1 MNFETII
8 GIEIHCEL
16 NTKTKMFSS
25 APNTFGKDP
34 NTQVNQVDLAHPGT
48 LPRVNKQAVIYSIM
62 ACSALNLE
70 IDNELWFDRKNYF
83 YSDLTKG
90 YQITQDKRPIGKN
103 GYVEVETSNGKK
115 KIGIERIHMEE
126 DTAKQSHFGDFT
138 LIDYNRC
145 GVPLIEIVSKPDM
158 RSGEEAAKYVE
169 KLRSILSYCGVSDCK
184 MDEGS
189 MRCDINISL
198 RPIGS
203 EKFGVKTE
211 IKNLNSINNIQR
223 AIDFE
228 IARQEKLLLKGQAV
242 EQETRRF
249 DETLKQTVLM
259 RKKTDAVDY
268 KYFTEPNIMP
278 IKLSDKFISDAVS
291 LVPEL
296 PDVRLKRY
304 LSELGLST
312 YDASQIIVNKNVADY
327 YENILKEF
335 NEPKV
340 VANWMLGDIFSYLNK
355 NNKTINDLKL
365 SSSNFAKL
373 LKLLKDGKIS
383 SKQGKEVF
391 AIIIETNQDP
401 EVIAKEK
408 GMVQESDTGLI
419 MQYIEEVLTENPQAI
434 ATYKSGRDNIL
445 AFLIGQ
451 VMKKSKGKANPALTS
466 QLLKEEIMKR

>member
-25 APNTFGKDP
+25 APNSFGKEP
-34 NTQVNQVDLAHPGT
+34 NTQVSKVDMAFPGI
-48 LPRVNKQAVIYSIM
+48 LPTVNKKAVEYAIM
-62 ACSALNLE
+62 ACSALNLS

-83 YSDLTKG
+83 YSDLPKG
-90 YQITQDKRPIGKN
+90 FQITQDKRPIGRDGYIEVDTIN
-103 GYVEVETSNGKK
+103 GLKR
-115 KIGIERIHMEE
+115 IGIERIHMEE
-126 DTAKQSHFGDFT
+126 DTAKQSHYGDYT

-169 KLRSILSYCGVSDCK
+169 KLRSILSYLGVSDCK
-184 MDEGS
+184 MEEGS

-223 AIDFE
+223 AVEFE
-228 IARQEKLLLKGQAV
+228 ISRQEKLLLKGLEV

-249 DETLKQTVLM
+249 DEASKQTVLM

-268 KYFTEPNIMP
+268 KYYTEANIMP
-278 IKLSDKFISDAVS
+278 IKLSDAFINKAIN

-296 PDVRLKRY
+296 PDARFNRFVSELN
-304 LSELGLST
+304 LSE
-312 YDASQIIVNKNVADY
+312 YDARQLINQKAVADY
-327 YENILKEF
+327 YEEVLKDY
-335 NEPKV
+335 NDPKIT
-340 VANWMLGDIFSYLNK
+340 ANWILGDVYSYLNK
-355 NNKTINDLKL
+355 NNLTIKDFKL
-365 SSSNFAKL
+365 STSNLAKL
-373 LKLLKDGKIS
+373 LTLLKQGKIS
-383 SKQGKEVF
+383 SKQGKEIF
-391 AIIIETNQDP
+391 NIIIETNEDP
-401 EVIAKEK
+401 ETIAKAK
-408 GMVQESDTGLI
+408 GMVQESDEGLI
-419 MQYIEEVLTENPQAI
+419 MEYINEVLRDNPQAI

-445 AFLIGQ
+445 GFLVGQ
-451 VMKKSKGKANPALTS
+451 VMKKSKGKANPAITS
-466 QLLKEEIMKR
+466 KLLKEEIMKR

>member
-25 APNTFGKDP
+25 APNSFGKEP
-34 NTQVNQVDLAHPGT
+34 NTQVSKVDMAFPGI
-48 LPRVNKQAVIYSIM
+48 LPTVNKKAVEYAIM
-62 ACSALNLE
+62 ACSALNLS

-83 YSDLTKG
+83 YSYLPKG
-90 YQITQDKRPIGKN
+90 YQITQDKRPIGRDGYIEVDTIN
-103 GYVEVETSNGKK
+103 GLKR
-115 KIGIERIHMEE
+115 IGIERIHMEE
-126 DTAKQSHFGDFT
+126 DTAKQSHYGDYT

-169 KLRSILSYCGVSDCK
+169 KLRSILSYLGVSDCK
-184 MDEGS
+184 MEEGS

-223 AIDFE
+223 AVEFE
-228 IARQEKLLLKGQAV
+228 ISRQEKLLLKGLEV

-249 DETLKQTVLM
+249 DEASKQTVLM

-268 KYFTEPNIMP
+268 KYYTEANIMP
-278 IKLSDKFISDAVS
+278 IKLSDAFINKAIN

-296 PDVRLKRY
+296 PDARFNRFVSELN
-304 LSELGLST
+304 LSE
-312 YDASQIIVNKNVADY
+312 YDARQLINQKAVADY
-327 YENILKEF
+327 YDEVLKDY
-335 NEPKV
+335 NDPKIT
-340 VANWMLGDIFSYLNK
+340 ANWILGDVYSYLNK
-355 NNKTINDLKL
+355 NNLTIKDFKL
-365 SSSNFAKL
+365 STSNLAKL
-373 LKLLKDGKIS
+373 LTLLKEGKIS
-383 SKQGKEVF
+383 SKQGKEIF
-391 AIIIETNQDP
+391 NIIIETNEDP
-401 EVIAKEK
+401 ETIAKAK
-408 GMVQESDTGLI
+408 GMVQESDEGLI
-419 MQYIEEVLTENPQAI
+419 MEYINEVLQDNPQAI

-445 AFLIGQ
+445 GFLVGQ
-451 VMKKSKGKANPALTS
+451 VMKKSKGKANPAITS
-466 QLLKEEIMKR
+466 KLLKEEIMKR

>member
-25 APNTFGKDP
+25 APNSFGKEP
-34 NTQVNQVDLAHPGT
+34 NTQVSKVDMAFPGI
-48 LPRVNKQAVIYSIM
+48 LPTVNKKAVEYAIM
-62 ACSALNLE
+62 ACSALNLS

-83 YSDLTKG
+83 YSDLPKG
-90 YQITQDKRPIGKN
+90 YQITQDKRPIGRDGYIEVDTVN
-103 GYVEVETSNGKK
+103 GIKR
-115 KIGIERIHMEE
+115 IGIERIHMEE
-126 DTAKQSHFGDFT
+126 DTAKQSHYGDYT

-169 KLRSILSYCGVSDCK
+169 KLRSILSYLGVSDCK
-184 MDEGS
+184 MEEGS

-223 AIDFE
+223 AVEFE
-228 IARQEKLLLKGQAV
+228 IARQEKLLLKGLEV

-249 DETLKQTVLM
+249 DEASKQTVLM

-268 KYFTEPNIMP
+268 KYYTEANIMP
-278 IKLSDKFISDAVS
+278 IKLSDTFINNAIN

-296 PDVRLKRY
+296 PDARFNRFVTKLN
-304 LSELGLST
+304 LSE
-312 YDASQIIVNKNVADY
+312 YDAKQLINQKAVADY
-327 YENILKEF
+327 YEEVLKEY
-335 NEPKV
+335 NDPKIT
-340 VANWMLGDIFSYLNK
+340 ANWILGDVYSYLNK
-355 NNKTINDLKL
+355 NNLTIKDFKL
-365 SSSNFAKL
+365 STSNLAKL
-373 LKLLKDGKIS
+373 LTLLKEGKIS
-383 SKQGKEVF
+383 SKQGKEIF
-391 AIIIETNQDP
+391 NIIIETNEDP
-401 EVIAKEK
+401 EAIAKAK
-408 GMVQESDTGLI
+408 GMVQESDEGLI
-419 MQYIEEVLTENPQAI
+419 MEYINEVLRDNPQAI

-445 AFLIGQ
+445 GFLVGQ
-451 VMKKSKGKANPALTS
+451 VMKKSKGKANPAITS
-466 QLLKEEIMKR
+466 KLLKEEIMKR

>member
-25 APNTFGKDP
+25 APNSFGKEP
-34 NTQVNQVDLAHPGT
+34 NTQVSKVDMAFPGI
-48 LPRVNKQAVIYSIM
+48 LPTVNKKAVEYAIM
-62 ACSALNLE
+62 ACSALNLS

-83 YSDLTKG
+83 YSDLPKG
-90 YQITQDKRPIGKN
+90 FQITQDKRPIGRDGYIEVDTIN
-103 GYVEVETSNGKK
+103 GLKR
-115 KIGIERIHMEE
+115 IGIERIHMEE
-126 DTAKQSHFGDFT
+126 DTAKQSHYGDYT

-169 KLRSILSYCGVSDCK
+169 KLRSILSYLGVSDCK
-184 MDEGS
+184 MEEGS

-223 AIDFE
+223 AVEFE
-228 IARQEKLLLKGQAV
+228 ISRQEKLLLKGLEV

-249 DETLKQTVLM
+249 DEASKQTVLM

-268 KYFTEPNIMP
+268 KYYSEANIMP
-278 IKLSDKFISDAVS
+278 IKLSDAFINKAIN

-296 PDVRLKRY
+296 PDARFNRFVSELN
-304 LSELGLST
+304 LSE
-312 YDASQIIVNKNVADY
+312 YDARQLINQKAVADY
-327 YENILKEF
+327 YEEVLKDY
-335 NEPKV
+335 NDPKIT
-340 VANWMLGDIFSYLNK
+340 ANWILGDVYSYLNK
-355 NNKTINDLKL
+355 NNLTIKDFKL
-365 SSSNFAKL
+365 STSNLAKL
-373 LKLLKDGKIS
+373 LTLLKEGKIS
-383 SKQGKEVF
+383 SKQGKEIF
-391 AIIIETNQDP
+391 NIIIETNEDP
-401 EVIAKEK
+401 ETIAKAK
-408 GMVQESDTGLI
+408 GMVQESDEGLI
-419 MQYIEEVLTENPQAI
+419 MEYINEVLQDNPQAI

-445 AFLIGQ
+445 GFLVGQ
-451 VMKKSKGKANPALTS
+451 VMKKSKGKANPAITS
-466 QLLKEEIMKR
+466 KLLKEEIMKR

>member
-25 APNTFGKDP
+25 APNTFGKEP
-34 NTQVNQVDLAHPGT
+34 NTQVSKVDMAFPGI
-48 LPRVNKQAVIYSIM
+48 LPTVNKKAVEYAIM
-62 ACSALNLE
+62 ACSALNLS

-83 YSDLTKG
+83 YSDLPKG
-90 YQITQDKRPIGKN
+90 YQITQDKRPIGRDGFIEVDTVN
-103 GYVEVETSNGKK
+103 GIKR
-115 KIGIERIHMEE
+115 IGIERIHMEE
-126 DTAKQSHFGDFT
+126 DTAKQSHYGDYT

-169 KLRSILSYCGVSDCK
+169 KLRSILSYLGVSDCK
-184 MDEGS
+184 MEEGS

-223 AIDFE
+223 AVEFE
-228 IARQEKLLLKGQAV
+228 IARQEKLLLKGLEV

-249 DETLKQTVLM
+249 DEASKQTVLM

-268 KYFTEPNIMP
+268 KYYTEANIMP
-278 IKLSDKFISDAVS
+278 IKLSDTFINNAIN

-296 PDVRLKRY
+296 PDARFNRFVTKLN
-304 LSELGLST
+304 LSE
-312 YDASQIIVNKNVADY
+312 YDARQLINQKAVADY
-327 YENILKEF
+327 YEEVLKEY
-335 NEPKV
+335 NDPKIT
-340 VANWMLGDIFSYLNK
+340 ANWILGDVYSYLNK
-355 NNKTINDLKL
+355 NNLTIKDFKL
-365 SSSNFAKL
+365 STSNLAKL
-373 LKLLKDGKIS
+373 LTLLKEGKIS
-383 SKQGKEVF
+383 SKQGKEIF
-391 AIIIETNQDP
+391 NIIIETNEDP
-401 EVIAKEK
+401 EAIAKAK
-408 GMVQESDTGLI
+408 GMVQESDEGLI
-419 MQYIEEVLTENPQAI
+419 MEYINEVLRDNPQAI

-445 AFLIGQ
+445 GFLVGQ
-451 VMKKSKGKANPALTS
+451 VMKKSKGKANPAITS
-466 QLLKEEIMKR
+466 KLLKEEIMKR

>member
-25 APNTFGKDP
+25 APNSFGKEP
-34 NTQVNQVDLAHPGT
+34 NTQVSKVDMAFPGI
-48 LPRVNKQAVIYSIM
+48 LPTVNKKAVEYAIM
-62 ACSALNLE
+62 ACSALNLS

-83 YSDLTKG
+83 YSDLPKG
-90 YQITQDKRPIGKN
+90 YQITQDKRPIGRDGFIEVDTVN
-103 GYVEVETSNGKK
+103 GIKR
-115 KIGIERIHMEE
+115 IGIERIHMEE
-126 DTAKQSHFGDFT
+126 DTAKQSHYGDYT

-169 KLRSILSYCGVSDCK
+169 KLRSILSYLGVSDCK
-184 MDEGS
+184 MEEGS

-223 AIDFE
+223 AVEFE
-228 IARQEKLLLKGQAV
+228 IARQEKLLLKGLEV

-249 DETLKQTVLM
+249 DEASKQTVLM

-268 KYFTEPNIMP
+268 KYYTEANIMP
-278 IKLSDKFISDAVS
+278 IKLSDTFINNAIN

-296 PDVRLKRY
+296 PDARFNRFVSKLN
-304 LSELGLST
+304 LSE
-312 YDASQIIVNKNVADY
+312 YDAKQLINQKAVADY
-327 YENILKEF
+327 YEEVLKEY
-335 NEPKV
+335 NDPKIT
-340 VANWMLGDIFSYLNK
+340 ANWILGDVYSYLNK
-355 NNKTINDLKL
+355 NNLTINDFKL
-365 SSSNFAKL
+365 STSNLAKL
-373 LKLLKDGKIS
+373 LTLLKEGKIS
-383 SKQGKEVF
+383 SKQGKEIF
-391 AIIIETNQDP
+391 NIIIETNEDP
-401 EVIAKEK
+401 EAIAKAK
-408 GMVQESDTGLI
+408 GMVQESDEGLI
-419 MQYIEEVLTENPQAI
+419 MEYINEVLKDNPQAI

-445 AFLIGQ
+445 GFLVGQ
-451 VMKKSKGKANPALTS
+451 VMKKSKGKANPAITS
-466 QLLKEEIMKR
+466 KLLKEEIMKR

>member
-25 APNTFGKDP
+25 APNSFGKEP
-34 NTQVNQVDLAHPGT
+34 NTQVSKVDMAFPGI
-48 LPRVNKQAVIYSIM
+48 LPTVNKKAVEYAIM
-62 ACSALNLE
+62 ACSALNLS

-83 YSDLTKG
+83 YSDLPKG
-90 YQITQDKRPIGKN
+90 YQITQDKRPIGRDGYIEVDTIN
-103 GYVEVETSNGKK
+103 GLKR
-115 KIGIERIHMEE
+115 IGIERIHMEE
-126 DTAKQSHFGDFT
+126 DTAKQSHYGDYT

-169 KLRSILSYCGVSDCK
+169 KLRSILSYLGVSDCK
-184 MDEGS
+184 MEEGS

-223 AIDFE
+223 AVEFE
-228 IARQEKLLLKGQAV
+228 ISRQEKLLLKGLEV

-249 DETLKQTVLM
+249 DEASKQTVLM

-268 KYFTEPNIMP
+268 KYYTEANIMP
-278 IKLSDKFISDAVS
+278 IKLSDAFINKAIN

-296 PDVRLKRY
+296 PDARFNRFVSELN
-304 LSELGLST
+304 LSE
-312 YDASQIIVNKNVADY
+312 YDARQLINQKAVADY
-327 YENILKEF
+327 YEEVLKDY
-335 NEPKV
+335 NDPKIT
-340 VANWMLGDIFSYLNK
+340 ANWILGDVYSYLNK
-355 NNKTINDLKL
+355 NNLTIKDFKL
-365 SSSNFAKL
+365 STSNLAKL
-373 LKLLKDGKIS
+373 LTLLKEGKIS
-383 SKQGKEVF
+383 SKQGKEIF
-391 AIIIETNQDP
+391 NIIIETNEDP
-401 EVIAKEK
+401 ETIAKAK
-408 GMVQESDTGLI
+408 GMVQESDEGLI
-419 MQYIEEVLTENPQAI
+419 MEYINEVLQDNPQAI

-445 AFLIGQ
+445 GFLVGQ
-451 VMKKSKGKANPALTS
+451 VMKKSKGKANPAITS
-466 QLLKEEIMKR
+466 KLLKEEIMKR

>member
-16 NTKTKMFSS
+16 NTKTKMFSG

-34 NTQVNQVDLAHPGT
+34 NTQVTVVDLAHPGT
-48 LPRVNKQAVIYSIM
+48 MPTVNKQAVIYAIM

-83 YSDLTKG
+83 YSDLPKG

-103 GYVEVETSNGKK
+103 GFIEVETSNGIK

-126 DTAKQSHFGDFT
+126 DTAKQSHFGDYT

-145 GVPLIEIVSKPDM
+145 GVPLIEIVSKPDI

-189 MRCDINISL
+189 MRCDVNISL

-228 IARQEKLLLKGQAV
+228 ITRQEKLLLKGLFV

-249 DETLKQTVLM
+249 DETSKQTVLM

-268 KYFTEPNIMP
+268 KYYTESNIMP
-278 IKLSDKFISDAVS
+278 IKLSDSFINEAIL

-296 PDVRLKRY
+296 PDARFKRY
-304 LSELGLST
+304 IEQLKLSD
-312 YDASQIIVNKNVADY
+312 YDAKQLIANKKVADY
-327 YENILKEF
+327 YENCLKYF
-335 NEPKV
+335 NDSKI
-340 VANWMLGDIFSYLNK
+340 VANWILGDVFSYLNK
-355 NNKTINDLKL
+355 NNKMIEALNL
-365 SSSNFAKL
+365 SPNNLAKL
-373 LKLLKDGKIS
+373 LVLLKEGKIS
-383 SKQGKEVF
+383 SKQGKEIF
-391 AIIIETNQDP
+391 GIIIETNEDP
-401 EVIAKEK
+401 EVLAKEK
-408 GMVQESDTGLI
+408 GMVQESDESLI
-419 MQYIEEVLTENPQAI
+419 LEYINEVLSENPQAI
-434 ATYKSGRDNIL
+434 STYKSGRDNIL
-445 AFLIGQ
+445 GFLVGQ

-466 QLLKEEIMKR
+466 KLLKEEIMKR

>member
-25 APNTFGKDP
+25 APNSFGKEP
-34 NTQVNQVDLAHPGT
+34 NTQVSKVDMAFPGI
-48 LPRVNKQAVIYSIM
+48 LPTVNKKAVEYAIM
-62 ACSALNLE
+62 ACSALNLS

-83 YSDLTKG
+83 YSDLPKG
-90 YQITQDKRPIGKN
+90 FQITQDKRPIGRDGYIEVDTIN
-103 GYVEVETSNGKK
+103 GVKR
-115 KIGIERIHMEE
+115 IGIERIHMEE
-126 DTAKQSHFGDFT
+126 DTAKQSHYGDYT

-169 KLRSILSYCGVSDCK
+169 KLRSILSYLGVSDCK
-184 MDEGS
+184 MEEGS

-223 AIDFE
+223 AVEFE
-228 IARQEKLLLKGQAV
+228 ISRQEKLLLKGLEV

-249 DETLKQTVLM
+249 DEASKQTVLM

-268 KYFTEPNIMP
+268 KYYTEANIMP
-278 IKLSDKFISDAVS
+278 IKLSDAFINKAIN

-296 PDVRLKRY
+296 PDARFNRFVSELN
-304 LSELGLST
+304 LSE
-312 YDASQIIVNKNVADY
+312 YDARQLINQKAVADY
-327 YENILKEF
+327 YEEVLKDY
-335 NEPKV
+335 NDPKIT
-340 VANWMLGDIFSYLNK
+340 ANWILGDVYSYLNK
-355 NNKTINDLKL
+355 NSLTIKDFKL
-365 SSSNFAKL
+365 STSNLAKL
-373 LKLLKDGKIS
+373 LTLLKEGKIS
-383 SKQGKEVF
+383 SKQGKEIF
-391 AIIIETNQDP
+391 NIIIETNEDP
-401 EVIAKEK
+401 ETIAKAK
-408 GMVQESDTGLI
+408 GMVQESDEGLI
-419 MQYIEEVLTENPQAI
+419 MEYINEVLQDNPQAI

-445 AFLIGQ
+445 GFLVGQ
-451 VMKKSKGKANPALTS
+451 VMKKSKGKANPAITS
-466 QLLKEEIMKR
+466 KLLKEEIMKR

>member
-34 NTQVNQVDLAHPGT
+34 NTQVNQTDLAHPGT

-62 ACSALNLE
+62 ACKALNLE

-103 GYVEVETSNGKK
+103 GYVEVETSNGLKR
-115 KIGIERIHMEE
+115 IGIERIHMEE
-126 DTAKQSHFGDFT
+126 DTAKQSHFGDYA

-158 RSGEEAAKYVE
+158 RSGEEASKYVE

-228 IARQEKLLLKGQAV
+228 IARQEKILLKGLAV

-259 RKKTDAVDY
+259 RKKTDSVDY

-278 IKLSDKFISDAVS
+278 IKLSDKFINDAIN

-296 PDVRLKRY
+296 PDVRLQRY
-304 LSELGLST
+304 LTDLKLSQ
-312 YDASQIIVNKNVADY
+312 YDASQLIANKNVSDY
-327 YENILKEF
+327 YENVLKYF
-335 NEPKV
+335 NEPKI

-355 NNKTINDLKL
+355 NNKSITDLNL
-365 SSSNFAKL
+365 SSENFAKL
-373 LKLLKDGKIS
+373 LNLLKEGKIS
-383 SKQGKEVF
+383 SKQGKELF
-391 AIIIETNQDP
+391 LIIIENNNDP
-401 EVIAKEK
+401 ELLAKEK

-419 MQYIEEVLTENPQAI
+419 MEYILEVLNENPQAI
-434 ATYKSGRDNIL
+434 ETYKSGRDNIL

-466 QLLKEEIMKR
+466 KLLKEEIMKR

>member
-25 APNTFGKDP
+25 APNSFGKEP
-34 NTQVNQVDLAHPGT
+34 NTQVSKVDMAFPGI
-48 LPRVNKQAVIYSIM
+48 LPTVNKKAVEYAIM
-62 ACSALNLE
+62 ACSALNLS

-83 YSDLTKG
+83 YSDLPKG
-90 YQITQDKRPIGKN
+90 YQITQDKRPIGRDGYIEVDTIN
-103 GYVEVETSNGKK
+103 GLK

-126 DTAKQSHFGDFT
+126 DTAKQSHYGDYT

-169 KLRSILSYCGVSDCK
+169 KLRSILLYLGVSDCK
-184 MDEGS
+184 MEEGS

-223 AIDFE
+223 AVEFE
-228 IARQEKLLLKGQAV
+228 IARQEKLLLKGLEV

-249 DETLKQTVLM
+249 DEASKQTVLM

-268 KYFTEPNIMP
+268 KYYTEANIMP
-278 IKLSDKFISDAVS
+278 IKLSETFINNAIN

-296 PDVRLKRY
+296 PDARFNRFVNSLN
-304 LSELGLST
+304 LSE
-312 YDASQIIVNKNVADY
+312 YDAKQLINQKAVADY
-327 YENILKEF
+327 YEDVLKF
-335 NEPKV
+335 YNDPKIA
-340 VANWMLGDIFSYLNK
+340 ANWILGDIYSYLNK
-355 NNKTINDLKL
+355 NNLTIKNLKL
-365 SSSNFAKL
+365 SASNLAKL
-373 LKLLKDGKIS
+373 LILLKDGKIS
-383 SKQGKEVF
+383 SKQGKEIF
-391 AIIIETNQDP
+391 NIIIESNEEP

-408 GMVQESDTGLI
+408 GMVQESDEGLI
-419 MQYIEEVLTENPQAI
+419 MEYINEVLKDNPQAI

-445 AFLIGQ
+445 GFLVGQ
-451 VMKKSKGKANPALTS
+451 VMKKSKGKANHAVTS
-466 QLLKEEIMKR
+466 KFLKEEIMKR

>member
-25 APNTFGKDP
+25 APNSFGKEP
-34 NTQVNQVDLAHPGT
+34 NTQVSKVDMAFPGI
-48 LPRVNKQAVIYSIM
+48 LPTVNKKAVEYAIM
-62 ACSALNLE
+62 ACSALNLS

-83 YSDLTKG
+83 YSDLPKG
-90 YQITQDKRPIGKN
+90 YQITQDKRPIGRDGFIEVDTVN
-103 GYVEVETSNGKK
+103 GIKR
-115 KIGIERIHMEE
+115 IGIERIHMEE
-126 DTAKQSHFGDFT
+126 DTAKQSHYGDYT

-169 KLRSILSYCGVSDCK
+169 KLRSILSYLGVSDCK
-184 MDEGS
+184 MEEGS

-223 AIDFE
+223 AVEFE
-228 IARQEKLLLKGQAV
+228 IARQEKLLLKCLEV

-249 DETLKQTVLM
+249 DEASKQTVLM

-268 KYFTEPNIMP
+268 KYYTEANIMP
-278 IKLSDKFISDAVS
+278 IKLSDTFINNAIN

-296 PDVRLKRY
+296 PDARFNRFVSKLN
-304 LSELGLST
+304 LSE
-312 YDASQIIVNKNVADY
+312 YDARQLINQKAVADY
-327 YENILKEF
+327 YEEVLKEY
-335 NEPKV
+335 NDPKIT
-340 VANWMLGDIFSYLNK
+340 ANWILGDVYSYLNK
-355 NNKTINDLKL
+355 NNLTINDFKL
-365 SSSNFAKL
+365 STSNLAKL
-373 LKLLKDGKIS
+373 LTLLKEGKIS
-383 SKQGKEVF
+383 SKQGKEIF
-391 AIIIETNQDP
+391 NIIIETNEDP
-401 EVIAKEK
+401 EAIAKAK
-408 GMVQESDTGLI
+408 GMVQESDEGLI
-419 MQYIEEVLTENPQAI
+419 MEYINEVLKDNPQAI

-445 AFLIGQ
+445 GFLVGQ
-451 VMKKSKGKANPALTS
+451 VMKKSKGKANPAITS
-466 QLLKEEIMKR
+466 KLLKEEIMKR

>member
-25 APNTFGKDP
+25 APNSFGKEP
-34 NTQVNQVDLAHPGT
+34 NTQVSKVDMAFPGI
-48 LPRVNKQAVIYSIM
+48 LPTVNKKAVEYAIM
-62 ACSALNLE
+62 ACSALNLS

-83 YSDLTKG
+83 YSDLPKG
-90 YQITQDKRPIGKN
+90 YQITQDKRPIGRDGYIEVDTVN
-103 GYVEVETSNGKK
+103 GLKR
-115 KIGIERIHMEE
+115 IGIERIHMEE
-126 DTAKQSHFGDFT
+126 DTAKQSHFGDYT

-169 KLRSILSYCGVSDCK
+169 KLRSILSYLGVSDCK
-184 MDEGS
+184 MEEGS
-189 MRCDINISL
+189 MRCDFNISL
-198 RPIGS
+198 RPIGT

-223 AIDFE
+223 AVEFE
-228 IARQEKLLLKGQAV
+228 VARQEKLLLKGLAV

-249 DETLKQTVLM
+249 DETSKQTVLM

-268 KYFTEPNIMP
+268 KYYTEANIMP
-278 IKLSDKFISDAVS
+278 IKLSDAFINKAIS

-296 PDVRLKRY
+296 PDARFNRYVNDLK
-304 LSELGLST
+304 LSD
-312 YDASQIIVNKNVADY
+312 YDARQLINSKLVADY
-327 YENILKEF
+327 YEEVLKDY
-335 NEPKV
+335 NDPKIT
-340 VANWMLGDIFSYLNK
+340 ANWILGDVYSYLNK
-355 NNKTINDLKL
+355 NNLTISNFKL
-365 SSSNFAKL
+365 SPLNLAKL

-391 AIIIETNQDP
+391 NIIIETNEDP
-401 EVIAKEK
+401 ESIAKAK
-408 GMVQESDTGLI
+408 GMVQESDEGLI
-419 MQYIEEVLTENPQAI
+419 MEYINEVLTDNPQAI

-445 AFLIGQ
+445 GFLVGQ
-451 VMKKSKGKANPALTS
+451 VMKKSKGKANPAITS
-466 QLLKEEIMKR
+466 KLLKEEIMKR

>member
-25 APNTFGKDP
+25 APNSFGKEP
-34 NTQVNQVDLAHPGT
+34 NTQVSKVDMAFPGI
-48 LPRVNKQAVIYSIM
+48 LPTVNKKAVEYAIM
-62 ACSALNLE
+62 ACSALNLS

-83 YSDLTKG
+83 YSDLPKG
-90 YQITQDKRPIGKN
+90 YQITQDKRPIGRDGYIEVDTIN
-103 GYVEVETSNGKK
+103 GIKR
-115 KIGIERIHMEE
+115 IGIERIHMEE
-126 DTAKQSHFGDFT
+126 DTAKQSHYGDYT

-169 KLRSILSYCGVSDCK
+169 KLRSILSYLGVSDCK
-184 MDEGS
+184 MEEGS

-223 AIDFE
+223 AVEFE
-228 IARQEKLLLKGQAV
+228 IARQEKLLLKGLEV

-249 DETLKQTVLM
+249 DEASKQTVLM

-268 KYFTEPNIMP
+268 KYYTEANIMP
-278 IKLSDKFISDAVS
+278 IKLSDTFINNAIN

-296 PDVRLKRY
+296 PDARFNRFVTKLN
-304 LSELGLST
+304 LSE
-312 YDASQIIVNKNVADY
+312 YDARQLINQKAVADY
-327 YENILKEF
+327 YEEVLKEY
-335 NEPKV
+335 NDPKIT
-340 VANWMLGDIFSYLNK
+340 ANWILGDVYSYLNK
-355 NNKTINDLKL
+355 NNLTIKDFKL
-365 SSSNFAKL
+365 STSNLAKL
-373 LKLLKDGKIS
+373 LTLLKEGKIS
-383 SKQGKEVF
+383 SKQGKEIF
-391 AIIIETNQDP
+391 NIIIETNEDP
-401 EVIAKEK
+401 EAIAKAK
-408 GMVQESDTGLI
+408 GMVQESDEGLI
-419 MQYIEEVLTENPQAI
+419 MEYINEVLRDNPQAI

-445 AFLIGQ
+445 GFLVGQ
-451 VMKKSKGKANPALTS
+451 VMKKSKGKANPAITS
-466 QLLKEEIMKR
+466 KLLKEEIIKR

>member
-25 APNTFGKDP
+25 APNSFGKEP
-34 NTQVNQVDLAHPGT
+34 NTQVSKVDMAFPGI
-48 LPRVNKQAVIYSIM
+48 LPTVNKKAVEYAIM
-62 ACSALNLE
+62 ACSALNLS

-83 YSDLTKG
+83 YSDLPKG
-90 YQITQDKRPIGKN
+90 YQITQDKRPIGRDGFIEVDTIN
-103 GYVEVETSNGKK
+103 GIKR
-115 KIGIERIHMEE
+115 IGIERIHMEE
-126 DTAKQSHFGDFT
+126 DTAKQSHYGDYT

-169 KLRSILSYCGVSDCK
+169 KLRSILSYLGVSDCK
-184 MDEGS
+184 MEEGS

-223 AIDFE
+223 AVEFE
-228 IARQEKLLLKGQAV
+228 IARQEKLLLKGLEV

-249 DETLKQTVLM
+249 DEASKQTVLM

-268 KYFTEPNIMP
+268 KYYTEANIMP
-278 IKLSDKFISDAVS
+278 IKLSDTFINNAIN

-296 PDVRLKRY
+296 PDARFNRFVTKLN
-304 LSELGLST
+304 LSE
-312 YDASQIIVNKNVADY
+312 YDAKQLINQKAVADY
-327 YENILKEF
+327 YEEVLKEY
-335 NEPKV
+335 NDPKIT
-340 VANWMLGDIFSYLNK
+340 ANWILGDVYSYLNK
-355 NNKTINDLKL
+355 NNLTIKDFKL
-365 SSSNFAKL
+365 STSNLAKL
-373 LKLLKDGKIS
+373 LTLLKEGKIS
-383 SKQGKEVF
+383 SKQGKEIF
-391 AIIIETNQDP
+391 NIIIETNEDP
-401 EVIAKEK
+401 EAIAKAK
-408 GMVQESDTGLI
+408 GMVQESDEGLI
-419 MQYIEEVLTENPQAI
+419 MEYINEVLRDNPQAI

-445 AFLIGQ
+445 GFLVGQ
-451 VMKKSKGKANPALTS
+451 VMKKSKGKANPAITS
-466 QLLKEEIMKR
+466 KLLKEEIMKR

>member
-25 APNTFGKDP
+25 APNTFGKEP
-34 NTQVNQVDLAHPGT
+34 NTQVSRVDMAFPGI
-48 LPRVNKQAVIYSIM
+48 LPTVNKKAVEYAIM
-62 ACSALNLE
+62 ACSALNLS

-83 YSDLTKG
+83 YSDLPKG
-90 YQITQDKRPIGKN
+90 YQITQDKRPIGRDGYIEVDTVN
-103 GYVEVETSNGKK
+103 GLKR
-115 KIGIERIHMEE
+115 IGIERIHMEE
-126 DTAKQSHFGDFT
+126 DTAKQSHFGDYT

-169 KLRSILSYCGVSDCK
+169 KLRSILSYLGVSDCK
-184 MDEGS
+184 MEEGS

-198 RPIGS
+198 RPLGT

-223 AIDFE
+223 AVEFE
-228 IARQEKLLLKGQAV
+228 VARQEKLLLKGLAV

-249 DETLKQTVLM
+249 DETSKQTVLM

-268 KYFTEPNIMP
+268 KYYTEANIMP
-278 IKLSDKFISDAVS
+278 IKLSDEFINKAIS

-296 PDVRLKRY
+296 PDARFNRYVNDLK
-304 LSELGLST
+304 LSD
-312 YDASQIIVNKNVADY
+312 YDARQLINSKLVADY
-327 YENILKEF
+327 YEEVLKDY
-335 NEPKV
+335 NDPKIT
-340 VANWMLGDIFSYLNK
+340 ANWILGDVYSYLNK
-355 NNKTINDLKL
+355 NNLTITSFKL
-365 SSSNFAKL
+365 SPLNLAKL
-373 LKLLKDGKIS
+373 LKLLKEGKIS

-391 AIIIETNQDP
+391 NIIIETNEDP
-401 EVIAKEK
+401 ESIAKAK
-408 GMVQESDTGLI
+408 GMVQESDEGLI
-419 MQYIEEVLTENPQAI
+419 MEYINEVLTDNPQAI

-445 AFLIGQ
+445 GFLVGQ
-451 VMKKSKGKANPALTS
+451 VMKKSKGKANPAITS
-466 QLLKEEIMKR
+466 KLLKEEIMKR

>member
-25 APNTFGKDP
+25 APNSFGKEP
-34 NTQVNQVDLAHPGT
+34 NTQVSKVDMAFPGI
-48 LPRVNKQAVIYSIM
+48 LPTVNKKAVEYAIM
-62 ACSALNLE
+62 ACSALNLS

-83 YSDLTKG
+83 YSDLPKG
-90 YQITQDKRPIGKN
+90 FQITQDKRPIGRDGYIEVDTIN
-103 GYVEVETSNGKK
+103 GVKR
-115 KIGIERIHMEE
+115 IGIERIHMEE
-126 DTAKQSHFGDFT
+126 DTAKQSHYGDYT

-169 KLRSILSYCGVSDCK
+169 KLRSILSYLGVSDCK
-184 MDEGS
+184 MEEGS

-223 AIDFE
+223 AVEFE
-228 IARQEKLLLKGQAV
+228 ISRQEKLLLKGLEV

-249 DETLKQTVLM
+249 DEASKQTVLM

-268 KYFTEPNIMP
+268 KYYTEANIMP
-278 IKLSDKFISDAVS
+278 IILSDAFIYKAIN

-296 PDVRLKRY
+296 PDARFNRFGSELN
-304 LSELGLST
+304 LSE
-312 YDASQIIVNKNVADY
+312 YDARQLINQKAVADY
-327 YENILKEF
+327 YEEVLKDF
-335 NEPKV
+335 NDPKIT
-340 VANWMLGDIFSYLNK
+340 ANWILGDVYSYLNK
-355 NNKTINDLKL
+355 NNLTIKDFKL
-365 SSSNFAKL
+365 STSNLAKL
-373 LKLLKDGKIS
+373 LTLLKEGKIS
-383 SKQGKEVF
+383 SKQGKEIF
-391 AIIIETNQDP
+391 NIIIETNENP
-401 EVIAKEK
+401 ETIAKAK
-408 GMVQESDTGLI
+408 GMVQESDEGLI
-419 MQYIEEVLTENPQAI
+419 MEYINEVLQDNPQAI

-445 AFLIGQ
+445 GFLVGQ
-451 VMKKSKGKANPALTS
+451 VMKKSKGKANPAITS
-466 QLLKEEIMKR
+466 KLLKEEIMKR

>member
-25 APNTFGKDP
+25 APNSFGKEP
-34 NTQVNQVDLAHPGT
+34 NTQVSKVDMAFPGI
-48 LPRVNKQAVIYSIM
+48 LPTVNKKAVEYAIM
-62 ACSALNLE
+62 ACSALNLS

-83 YSDLTKG
+83 YSDLPKG
-90 YQITQDKRPIGKN
+90 YQITQDKRPIGRDGFIEVDTIN
-103 GYVEVETSNGKK
+103 GIKR
-115 KIGIERIHMEE
+115 IGIERIHMEE
-126 DTAKQSHFGDFT
+126 DTAKQSHYGDYT

-169 KLRSILSYCGVSDCK
+169 KLRSILSYLGVSDCK
-184 MDEGS
+184 MEEGS

-223 AIDFE
+223 AVEFE
-228 IARQEKLLLKGQAV
+228 IARQEKLLLKGLEV

-249 DETLKQTVLM
+249 DEASKQTVLM

-268 KYFTEPNIMP
+268 KYYTEANIMP
-278 IKLSDKFISDAVS
+278 IKLSDTFINNAIN

-296 PDVRLKRY
+296 PDARFNRFVTKLN
-304 LSELGLST
+304 LSE
-312 YDASQIIVNKNVADY
+312 YDARQLINQKAVADY
-327 YENILKEF
+327 YEEVLKEY
-335 NEPKV
+335 NDPKIT
-340 VANWMLGDIFSYLNK
+340 ANWILGDVYSYLNK
-355 NNKTINDLKL
+355 NNLTIKDFKL
-365 SSSNFAKL
+365 STSNLAKL
-373 LKLLKDGKIS
+373 LTLLKEGKIS
-383 SKQGKEVF
+383 SKQGKEIF
-391 AIIIETNQDP
+391 NIIIETNEDP
-401 EVIAKEK
+401 EAIAKAK
-408 GMVQESDTGLI
+408 GMVQESDEGLI
-419 MQYIEEVLTENPQAI
+419 TEYINEVLRDNPQAI

-445 AFLIGQ
+445 GFLVGQ
-451 VMKKSKGKANPALTS
+451 VMKKSKGKANPAITS
-466 QLLKEEIMKR
+466 KLLKEEIMKR

>member
-25 APNTFGKDP
+25 APNSFGKEP
-34 NTQVNQVDLAHPGT
+34 NTQVSKVDMAFPGI
-48 LPRVNKQAVIYSIM
+48 LPTVNKKAVEYAIM
-62 ACSALNLE
+62 ACSALNLS

-83 YSDLTKG
+83 YSDLPKG
-90 YQITQDKRPIGKN
+90 FQITQDKRPIGRDGYIEVDTIN
-103 GYVEVETSNGKK
+103 GVKR
-115 KIGIERIHMEE
+115 IGIERIHMEE
-126 DTAKQSHFGDFT
+126 DTAKQSHYGDYT

-169 KLRSILSYCGVSDCK
+169 KLRSILSYLGVSDCK
-184 MDEGS
+184 MEEGS

-223 AIDFE
+223 AVEFE
-228 IARQEKLLLKGQAV
+228 ISRQEKLLLKGLEV

-249 DETLKQTVLM
+249 DEASKQTVLM

-268 KYFTEPNIMP
+268 KYYTEANIMP
-278 IKLSDKFISDAVS
+278 IKLSDAFINKAIN

-296 PDVRLKRY
+296 PDARFNRFVSELN
-304 LSELGLST
+304 LSE
-312 YDASQIIVNKNVADY
+312 YDARQLINQKAVADY
-327 YENILKEF
+327 YEEVLKDY
-335 NEPKV
+335 NDPKIT
-340 VANWMLGDIFSYLNK
+340 ANWILGDVYSYLNK
-355 NNKTINDLKL
+355 NNLTIKDFKL
-365 SSSNFAKL
+365 STSNLAKL
-373 LKLLKDGKIS
+373 LTLLKEGKIS
-383 SKQGKEVF
+383 SKQGKEIF
-391 AIIIETNQDP
+391 NIIIETNEDP
-401 EVIAKEK
+401 ETIAKAK
-408 GMVQESDTGLI
+408 GMVQESDEGLI
-419 MQYIEEVLTENPQAI
+419 MEYINEVLRDNPQAI

-445 AFLIGQ
+445 GFLVGQ
-451 VMKKSKGKANPALTS
+451 VMKKSKGKANPAITS
-466 QLLKEEIMKR
+466 KLLKEEIMKR

>member
-25 APNTFGKDP
+25 APNSFGKEP
-34 NTQVNQVDLAHPGT
+34 NTQVSKVDMAFPGI
-48 LPRVNKQAVIYSIM
+48 LPTVNKKAVEYAIM
-62 ACSALNLE
+62 ACSALNLS

-83 YSDLTKG
+83 YSDLPKG
-90 YQITQDKRPIGKN
+90 FQITQDKRPIGRDGYIEVDTIN
-103 GYVEVETSNGKK
+103 GLKR
-115 KIGIERIHMEE
+115 IGIERIHMEE
-126 DTAKQSHFGDFT
+126 DTAKQSHYGDYT

-169 KLRSILSYCGVSDCK
+169 KLRSILSYLGVSDCK
-184 MDEGS
+184 MEEGS

-223 AIDFE
+223 AVEFE
-228 IARQEKLLLKGQAV
+228 ISRQEKLLLKGLEV

-249 DETLKQTVLM
+249 DEASKQTVLM

-268 KYFTEPNIMP
+268 KYYTEANIMP
-278 IKLSDKFISDAVS
+278 IKLSDTFINKAIN

-296 PDVRLKRY
+296 PDARFNRFVSELN
-304 LSELGLST
+304 LSE
-312 YDASQIIVNKNVADY
+312 YDARQLINQKAVADY
-327 YENILKEF
+327 YEEVLKDY
-335 NEPKV
+335 NDPKIT
-340 VANWMLGDIFSYLNK
+340 ANWILGDVYSYLNK
-355 NNKTINDLKL
+355 NNLIIKDFKL
-365 SSSNFAKL
+365 STSNLAKL
-373 LKLLKDGKIS
+373 LTLLKEGKIS
-383 SKQGKEVF
+383 SKQGKEIF
-391 AIIIETNQDP
+391 NIIIETNEDP
-401 EVIAKEK
+401 ETIAKAK
-408 GMVQESDTGLI
+408 GMVQESDEGLI
-419 MQYIEEVLTENPQAI
+419 MEYINEVLQDNPQAI

-445 AFLIGQ
+445 GFLVGQ
-451 VMKKSKGKANPALTS
+451 VMKKSKGKANPAITS
-466 QLLKEEIMKR
+466 KLLKEEIMKR

>member
-25 APNTFGKDP
+25 APNSFGKEP
-34 NTQVNQVDLAHPGT
+34 NTQVSAVDLAHPGIMPT
-48 LPRVNKQAVIYSIM
+48 VNKKAVVYAIM

-83 YSDLTKG
+83 YSDLPKG

-103 GYVEVETSNGKK
+103 GYLEIETSNGLKR
-115 KIGIERIHMEE
+115 IGIERIHMEE
-126 DTAKQSHFGDFT
+126 DTAKQSHFGDYT

-169 KLRSILSYCGVSDCK
+169 KLRSILAYCGVSDCR

-198 RPIGS
+198 RPFGS
-203 EKFGVKTE
+203 DKFGVKTE

-223 AIDFE
+223 AIE
-228 IARQEKLLLKGQAV
+228 YEVARQEKLLLKGLCV

-249 DETLKQTVLM
+249 DETSKQTVLM

-268 KYFTEPNIMP
+268 KYYTESNIMP
-278 IKLSDKFISDAVS
+278 IRLSESFINDAIS

-296 PDVRLKRY
+296 PDVRFKRY
-304 LSELGLST
+304 IEVLNLSE
-312 YDASQIIVNKNVADY
+312 YDAKQIVANKPVADY
-327 YENILKEF
+327 YEKCLNYF
-335 NEPKV
+335 NDPKV
-340 VANWMLGDIFSYLNK
+340 VANWILGDIFSYLNK
-355 NNKTINDLKL
+355 NNLTINNLKL
-365 SSSNFAKL
+365 APENLAKL
-373 LKLLKDGKIS
+373 LKLLKEGKIS
-383 SKQGKEVF
+383 SKQGKELF
-391 AIIIETNQDP
+391 LIIIETNGDP
-401 EVIAKEK
+401 ESLAKER
-408 GMVQESDTGLI
+408 GMVQESDEGLI
-419 MQYIEEVLTENPQAI
+419 MEYINQVLEENPQAI

-445 AFLIGQ
+445 GFLVGQ

-466 QLLKEEIMKR
+466 KLLKEEIMKR

>member
-1 MNFETII
+1 MNFETVI

-25 APNTFGKDP
+25 APNTFGKEP
-34 NTQVNQVDLAHPGT
+34 NTQVNPIDMAFPGT
-48 LPRVNKQAVIYSIM
+48 MPRVNKQAVIYAIM

-83 YSDLTKG
+83 YSDLPKG
-90 YQITQDKRPIGKN
+90 FQITQDKRPIGKN
-103 GYVEVETSNGKK
+103 GFIEVNTSNGLK

-126 DTAKQSHFGDFT
+126 DTAKQSHYGDYT

-203 EKFGVKTE
+203 DKFGVKTE
-211 IKNLNSINNIQR
+211 IKNLNSINNIQK
-223 AIDFE
+223 AIEFE
-228 IARQEKLLLKGQAV
+228 ISRQEKLLLKGQAV

-249 DETLKQTVLM
+249 DETLRQTVLM

-278 IKLSDKFISDAVS
+278 IKLSDKFINEAIS

-296 PDVRLKRY
+296 PEARYNRY
-304 LSELGLST
+304 LNDLNLSS
-312 YDASQIIVNKNVADY
+312 YDAQQLIANKNVADY
-327 YENILKEF
+327 YEEILESF
-335 NEPKV
+335 NEPKI

-355 NNKTINDLKL
+355 NNITIKEFKL
-365 SSSNFAKL
+365 SPLNFAKL

-383 SKQGKEVF
+383 SKQGKDVF
-391 AIIIETNQDP
+391 MEIVDTDNDP
-401 EVIAKEK
+401 EKIAKDK
-408 GMVQESDTGLI
+408 GMVQESDEGLI
-419 MQYIEEVLTENPQAI
+419 LEYINEVLKENPQAI
-434 ATYKSGRDNIL
+434 ETYKSGRDNIL
-445 AFLIGQ
+445 SFLIGQ
-451 VMKKSKGKANPALTS
+451 VMKKSRGKANPALTS
-466 QLLKEEIMKR
+466 KLLKEEIMKR

>member
-25 APNTFGKDP
+25 APNSFGKEP
-34 NTQVNQVDLAHPGT
+34 NTQVSKVDMAFPGI
-48 LPRVNKQAVIYSIM
+48 LPTVNKKAVEYAIM
-62 ACSALNLE
+62 ACSALNLS

-83 YSDLTKG
+83 YSDLPKG
-90 YQITQDKRPIGKN
+90 YQITQDKRPIGRDGYIEVDTIN
-103 GYVEVETSNGKK
+103 GLKR
-115 KIGIERIHMEE
+115 IGIERIHMEE
-126 DTAKQSHFGDFT
+126 DTAKQSHYGDYT

-169 KLRSILSYCGVSDCK
+169 KLRSILSYLGVSDCK
-184 MDEGS
+184 MEEGS

-223 AIDFE
+223 AVEFE
-228 IARQEKLLLKGQAV
+228 ISRQEKLLLKGLEV

-249 DETLKQTVLM
+249 DEASKQTVLM

-268 KYFTEPNIMP
+268 KYYTEANIMP
-278 IKLSDKFISDAVS
+278 IKLSDAFINKAIN

-296 PDVRLKRY
+296 PDARFNRFVSELN
-304 LSELGLST
+304 LSE
-312 YDASQIIVNKNVADY
+312 YDARQLINQKAVADY
-327 YENILKEF
+327 YEEVLKDY
-335 NEPKV
+335 NDPKIT
-340 VANWMLGDIFSYLNK
+340 ANWILGDVYSYLNK
-355 NNKTINDLKL
+355 NNLTIKDFKL
-365 SSSNFAKL
+365 STSNLAKL
-373 LKLLKDGKIS
+373 LTLLKQGKIS
-383 SKQGKEVF
+383 SKQGKEIF
-391 AIIIETNQDP
+391 NIIIETNEDP
-401 EVIAKEK
+401 ETIAKAK
-408 GMVQESDTGLI
+408 GMVQESDEGLI
-419 MQYIEEVLTENPQAI
+419 MEYINEVLRDNPQAI

-445 AFLIGQ
+445 GFLVGQ
-451 VMKKSKGKANPALTS
+451 VMKKSKGKANPAITS
-466 QLLKEEIMKR
+466 KLLKEEIMKR

>member
-25 APNTFGKDP
+25 APNSFGKEP
-34 NTQVNQVDLAHPGT
+34 NTQVSKVDMAFPGI
-48 LPRVNKQAVIYSIM
+48 LPTVNKKAVEYAIM
-62 ACSALNLE
+62 ACSALNLS

-83 YSDLTKG
+83 YSDLPKG
-90 YQITQDKRPIGKN
+90 FQITQDKRPIGRDGYIEVDTIN
-103 GYVEVETSNGKK
+103 GLKR
-115 KIGIERIHMEE
+115 IGIERIHMEE
-126 DTAKQSHFGDFT
+126 DTAKQSHYGDYT

-169 KLRSILSYCGVSDCK
+169 KLRSILSYLGVSDCK
-184 MDEGS
+184 MEEGS

-223 AIDFE
+223 AVEFE
-228 IARQEKLLLKGQAV
+228 ISRQEKLLLKGLEV

-249 DETLKQTVLM
+249 DEASKQTVLM

-268 KYFTEPNIMP
+268 KYYTEANIMP
-278 IKLSDKFISDAVS
+278 IKLSDAFINNAIN

-296 PDVRLKRY
+296 PDARFNRFVSELN
-304 LSELGLST
+304 LSE
-312 YDASQIIVNKNVADY
+312 YDARQLINQKAVADY
-327 YENILKEF
+327 YEEVLKDY
-335 NEPKV
+335 NDPKIT
-340 VANWMLGDIFSYLNK
+340 ANWILGDVYSYLNK
-355 NNKTINDLKL
+355 NNLTIKDFKL
-365 SSSNFAKL
+365 STSNLAKL
-373 LKLLKDGKIS
+373 LTLLKEGKIS
-383 SKQGKEVF
+383 SKQGKEIF
-391 AIIIETNQDP
+391 NIIIETNEDP
-401 EVIAKEK
+401 ETIAKAK
-408 GMVQESDTGLI
+408 GMVQESDEGLI
-419 MQYIEEVLTENPQAI
+419 MEYINEVLQDNPQAI

-445 AFLIGQ
+445 GFLVGQ
-451 VMKKSKGKANPALTS
+451 VMKKSKGKANPAITS
-466 QLLKEEIMKR
+466 KLLKEEIMKR